1 MKQNIKKINSNS
13 PPKLDTSKS
22 FYILPFSKTNS
33 TPPKQNKQDSHISF
47 ISPPFCHVLTKTTQ
61 TKSRVTVNMREK
73 REPREQ
79 KIVQLYKK

>member
-22 FYILPFSKTNS
+22 FYILPFSNTHS

-61 TKSRVTVNMREK
+61 TMSKQKAFATNVK
-73 REPREQ
+73 R
-79 KIVQLYKK
+79 K